1 MRGVRRSNSN
11 NMQLTIMK
19 RVLSLI
25 VSITFFALTLP
36 AQTRALVTLSHEGQL
51 KFFDNISAFEDAVTA
66 AKDGDIIYLS
76 EGKFGASKSSFE
88 IDKNI
93 SIVGCGYKSHI
104 IPSIRFYNS
113 SGLAIAFTMPI
124 FDGVRLEKLTFNAS
138 YDFRQIEIKKCKIDK
153 FNSEHA
159 TDIRLDRCNIGTF
172 NGYSNKNV
180 QLTNCKISKFIGT
193 ECEFMENC
201 NIKEFANYS
210 PAFISNSIIEG
221 FSSNHSKGIY
231 ENCMIVDKT
240 NAISTNDYRN
250 CYSPAE
256 GTTSVLDDDLECTI
270 EDMSPYVGT
279 DGTVIGV
286 YGGQWFP
293 YSETPSVPTVDSA
306 NSSVEYDK
314 ETNKLNVTI
323 TVAPN

>member
-1 MRGVRRSNSN
+1 
-11 NMQLTIMK
+11 MK
-19 RVLSLI
+19 RILSLI
-25 VSITFFALTLP
+25 VFSILFTLTSI
-36 AQTRALVTLSHEGQL
+36 AQTRPLVTLSHEGQL
-51 KFFDNISAFEDAVTA
+51 TFFDNVSAFEDAVNA
-66 AKDGDIIYLS
+66 AVDGDIIYLS
-76 EGKFGASKSSFE
+76 EGNFGASKSSFDIKE
-88 IDKNI
+88 KNI
-93 SIVGCGYKSHI
+93 SIIGCGYKSHI
-104 IPSIRFYNS
+104 IPNIRIYNTAS
-113 SGLAIAFTMPI
+113 KAIAFTMPI
-124 FDGVRLEKLTFNAS
+124 FDGVRLEELTFYAP
-138 YDFRQIEIKKCKIDK
+138 YYYTQVEIKKCKIDK
-153 FNSEHA
+153 FSCDFA
-159 TDIRLDRCNIGTF
+159 SDIRLDRCNIGTF
-172 NGYSNKNV
+172 NGSSNKDV
-180 QLTNCKISKFIGT
+180 QLTNCKISKFVGS
-193 ECEFMENC
+193 ECEIMENC
-201 NIKEFANYS
+201 NIKEFSNYS
-210 PAFISNSIIEG
+210 PSFISNSIIEG

-250 CYSPAE
+250 CYTPAE